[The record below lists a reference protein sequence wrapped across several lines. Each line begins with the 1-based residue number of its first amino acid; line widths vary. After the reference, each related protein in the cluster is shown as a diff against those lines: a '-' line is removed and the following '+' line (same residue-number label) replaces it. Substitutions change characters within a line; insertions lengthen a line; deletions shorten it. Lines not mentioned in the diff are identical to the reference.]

1 MAAPQALAATG
12 HAARN
17 GYGRSRWRH
26 RDWGRYGRYAS
37 GDDGDAIP
45 IAAATA
51 PTAMERALW
60 FATKTERG

>member
-26 RDWGRYGRYAS
+26 RDWGRYGRYAY
-37 GDDGDAIP
+37 GDDGDAYP
-45 IAAATA
+45 DSGCYCTYSYG
-51 PTAMERALW
+51 TRVVVCDED
-60 FATKTERG
+60 